1 MRAGYL
7 VPVLAVFV
15 LVGLLAY
22 GLTRDPSKIDSA
34 LIGRVAPA
42 FDLPRLTDPDARFS
56 DRQLRGR
63 VSLFNVWASWCLG
76 CRREHALLAELSER
90 ADVPVYGL
98 NYKDKRQDAL
108 RWLERYG
115 NLYVVSGYDSDGRVG
130 IDWGVA
136 AVPETFVVDAEG
148 VIRYKQVGE
157 ITRRDLEEKL
167 LPLIDRLKSGARRPN
182 SGETEYGYQPGETRR

>member
-7 VPVLAVFV
+7 IPIITVAV

-22 GLTRDPSKIDSA
+22 GLTQDPTKIDSA
-34 LIGRVAPA
+34 LIGRKTPA
-42 FDLPRLTDPDARFS
+42 FDLPRLTEPGARLS
-56 DRQLRGR
+56 ERDLGRQ

-76 CRREHALLAELSER
+76 CRQEHELLAELSER
-90 ADVPVYGL
+90 AGVPVYGL
-98 NYKDKRQDAL
+98 NYKDERGDAL

-115 NLYVVSGYDSDGRVG
+115 NLYAAIGYDPAGRVG

-136 AVPETFVVDAEG
+136 GVPETFVVDAEG
-148 VIRYKQVGE
+148 IIRYKQIGA

-167 LPLIDRLKSGARRPN
+167 LPLLQRLKRGA
-182 SGETEYGYQPGETRR
+182 